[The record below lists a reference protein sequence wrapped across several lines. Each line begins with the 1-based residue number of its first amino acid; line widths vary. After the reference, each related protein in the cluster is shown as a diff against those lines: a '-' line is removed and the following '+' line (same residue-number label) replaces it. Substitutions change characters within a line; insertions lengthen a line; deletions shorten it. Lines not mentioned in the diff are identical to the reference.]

1 MTDNIIEFTGTTYS
15 KISAETI
22 LTSLLE
28 NADTID
34 KILITTVDTEGVY
47 HMYTSENYTSDI
59 VFLAYMLDKLVNKL
73 TEE

>member
-1 MTDNIIEFTGTTYS
+1 MTDNIIEFTGPTYS

-59 VFLAYMLDKLVNKL
+59 VFLSYMLDKLVNKL